1 MSPTRRVLIADVTVP
16 FAAPPATTF
25 DYLVDPEN
33 RPHWQSSLRRIE
45 DLSPVGNRP
54 GDTGT
59 SWTDITFV
67 PWVRPLLEVAEYA
80 DPMRWREIGR
90 WWFVDASL
98 SLAAEA
104 LPDGRTD
111 VRARAYL
118 TVPLILLPPTLALK
132 ILSPCALRADL
143 RSAASIVGGY

>member
-16 FAAPPATTF
+16 FGAPPTTTF

-45 DLSPVGNRP
+45 DLAPVGDRA
-54 GDTGT
+54 GGTGT
-59 SWTDITFV
+59 SWRDITLV
-67 PWVRPLLEVAEYA
+67 PWVRPRLEVIECVA
-80 DPMRWREIGR
+80 PLRWREIGR

-98 SLAAEA
+98 SLAVSA
-104 LPDGRTD
+104 LPDGRTE

-118 TVPLILLPPTLALK
+118 TVPLILSASTLVLTMLA
-132 ILSPCALRADL
+132 PFALRADL
-143 RSAASIVGGY
+143 DSAASIVGGY